1 METRDII
8 IANTRTQKKYMV
20 TTNASTLGELK
31 AALDNYSSLKV
42 RRNNE
47 WVANN
52 DPIDYDGLEFTEGF
66 SHLKFMDDESP
77 LPETVMHK
85 GQPTKTLVMIL
96 TNTRKKINLGMT
108 RKEIYEI
115 IRNHD
120 LQDAIKE
127 HFGRNYTVVSTDS
140 LEQFT
145 DVLLANIAETSKQ
158 THSFED
164 DVDEDADEEE
174 SCNTDE
180 PCFGSDFD
188 IDSKEIERRIASGRR
203 ESYKNSILTI
213 AESGLHYGLLNA
225 DDISDI
231 QVCLEMLLK
240 SNTESSDKKY
250 NVGNIEIS
258 DKEIDD
264 MLDNI

>member
-108 RKEIYEI
+108 RKEAYEI
-115 IRNHD
+115 IKNRG
-120 LQDAIKE
+120 LQDAVKE

-140 LEQFT
+140 LEQFL
-145 DVLLANIAETSKQ
+145 DDLS
-158 THSFED
+158 ED
-164 DVDEDADEEE
+164 DIDEDADKEEG
-174 SCNTDE
+174 CNTDE

>member
-31 AALDNYSSLKV
+31 AALDNYSNLKV

-108 RKEIYEI
+108 RKEAYEI
-115 IRNHD
+115 IKNRG
-120 LQDAIKE
+120 LQDAVKE

-140 LEQFT
+140 LEQFL
-145 DVLLANIAETSKQ
+145 DDLS
-158 THSFED
+158 ED
-164 DVDEDADEEE
+164 AVDEDADEE
-174 SCNTDE
+174 TDE

-213 AESGLHYGLLNA
+213 AESGLHYGLLAA

-231 QVCLEMLLK
+231 QVCLEMMLK

-264 MLDNI
+264 MLDNMDNI

>member
-108 RKEIYEI
+108 RKEVYEI

-120 LQDAIKE
+120 LQDAVKE

-140 LEQFT
+140 LEQFLN
-145 DVLLANIAETSKQ
+145 DLS
-158 THSFED
+158 ED
-164 DVDEDADEEE
+164 DVDKNADKEED
-174 SCNTDE
+174 CNTDE

-188 IDSKEIERRIASGRR
+188 IDSKEIEKRIASGRR

-213 AESGLHYGLLNA
+213 TESGLHYGLLNA

>member
-108 RKEIYEI
+108 RKEVYEI

-120 LQDAIKE
+120 LQDAVKE

-140 LEQFT
+140 LEQFL
-145 DVLLANIAETSKQ
+145 DNILKNIMTN
-158 THSFED
+158 

-174 SCNTDE
+174 NSNADE

-188 IDSKEIERRIASGRR
+188 IDSKEIEKRIACGRR

-231 QVCLEMLLK
+231 QVCLEMMLK

>member
-31 AALDNYSSLKV
+31 AALDNYSNLKV

-108 RKEIYEI
+108 RKEAYEI
-115 IRNHD
+115 IKNRG
-120 LQDAIKE
+120 LQDAVKE

-140 LEQFT
+140 LEQFL
-145 DVLLANIAETSKQ
+145 DDLS
-158 THSFED
+158 ED
-164 DVDEDADEEE
+164 DVDEDADKEE
-174 SCNTDE
+174 SCDTDE

-188 IDSKEIERRIASGRR
+188 IDSKEIERRIASGRK
-203 ESYKNSILTI
+203 ESYRNSILTI
-213 AESGLHYGLLNA
+213 TETGLHYGLLTA

-231 QVCLEMLLK
+231 QVCLEMMLK

-264 MLDNI
+264 MLDNMDNI

>member
-108 RKEIYEI
+108 RKEAYEI
-115 IRNHD
+115 IKNHN

-140 LEQFT
+140 LEQFLN
-145 DVLLANIAETSKQ
+145 DFS
-158 THSFED
+158 ED

-213 AESGLHYGLLNA
+213 TETGLHYGLLTA

-264 MLDNI
+264 MLDNMDNI

>member
-31 AALDNYSSLKV
+31 AALDNYSSLRV

-108 RKEIYEI
+108 RKEAYEI
-115 IRNHD
+115 IKNHN
-120 LQDAIKE
+120 LQDAVKDY
-127 HFGRNYTVVSTDS
+127 FGRNYTVVSTDS
-140 LEQFT
+140 LEQFLN
-145 DVLLANIAETSKQ
+145 DLS
-158 THSFED
+158 ED

-213 AESGLHYGLLNA
+213 AESGLHYGLLTA

-231 QVCLEMLLK
+231 QVCLEMMLK